1 MSLPAQP
8 KSAWEALGDAL
19 HRFVLIFSC
28 EMSVPVSFLPWDR
41 SGHPS
46 EGHPG
51 LPSICF
57 LAEVGVWLPVS
68 ACSGQQRALRARL
81 IKEKFSRAVRLG
93 SKFRIKALLLIMES
107 LKPS

>member
-57 LAEVGVWLPVS
+57 LAEVGVWLPCQCLFWPAEGTTCKVNK
-68 ACSGQQRALRARL
+68 G
-81 IKEKFSRAVRLG
+81 KVFSRCQAGLEV
-93 SKFRIKALLLIMES
+93 
-107 LKPS
+107 